1 MTAAGRLAGRCEH
14 CRPAGI
20 KAGQSAAPLSHLRR
34 QLPLQGSHQTA
45 GACKGSPA
53 RGAGCVARRRLRGAV
68 PCGANIRPGH
78 RAGAQRRC
86 KSRRSSLCGCGGK
99 VLPPAGIKVGQSA
112 APLSHL
118 RRQLPLQGS
127 HQTAGACK
135 GSPARGTGCA
145 ARRRLKGA
153 APCGANIRPCHRAG
167 AQRRCKSRRS
177 SLCGCGGKVLPPRRD
192 KGRAKCRT
200 PQSPAVTAPL
210 TGEPSNGRCLQRLPC
225 KGSWLRRKAQTEGCR
240 ALRCKYPS
248 GPSRRRAA
256 PA

>member
-53 RGAGCVARRRLRGAV
+53 RGAGCAARRRLKGAA

-78 RAGAQRRC
+78 RAGVQRRC

-135 GSPARGTGCA
+135 GSPAREAGCT
-145 ARRRLKGA
+145 ARRRLRGA
-153 APCGANIRPCHRAG
+153 APCGANIRPGHRAG
-167 AQRRCKSRRS
+167 AQRRPFGTGHFAQGRLQAGAGALSGQEKTSNIKGESVCPNCILSCPWPGGAAAFLKTA
-177 SLCGCGGKVLPPRRD
+177 LC
-192 KGRAKCRT
+192 
-200 PQSPAVTAPL
+200 S
-210 TGEPSNGRCLQRLPC
+210 
-225 KGSWLRRKAQTEGCR
+225 
-240 ALRCKYPS
+240 
-248 GPSRRRAA
+248 PSR
-256 PA
+256 

>member
-53 RGAGCVARRRLRGAV
+53 RGAGCAARRRLRGAV

-78 RAGAQRRC
+78 C
-86 KSRRSSLCGCGGK
+86 
-99 VLPPAGIKVGQSA
+99 
-112 APLSHL
+112 
-118 RRQLPLQGS
+118 
-127 HQTAGACK
+127 
-135 GSPARGTGCA
+135 
-145 ARRRLKGA
+145 
-153 APCGANIRPCHRAG
+153 AG

-200 PQSPAVTAPL
+200 PQSPAATAPL
-210 TGEPSNGRCLQRLPC
+210 TGEPSNGRRLQRLPC

-248 GPSRRRAA
+248 GPLRRCKSRRSSLCGCGGKVLPPAGIKAGQSAA
-256 PA
+256 PLSHLR

>member
-14 CRPAGI
+14 CR
-20 KAGQSAAPLSHLRR
+20 
-34 QLPLQGSHQTA
+34 
-45 GACKGSPA
+45 
-53 RGAGCVARRRLRGAV
+53 
-68 PCGANIRPGH
+68 
-78 RAGAQRRC
+78 
-86 KSRRSSLCGCGGK
+86 
-99 VLPPAGIKVGQSA
+99 PAGIKVGQSA

-135 GSPARGTGCA
+135 GSPARGAGCA

-153 APCGANIRPCHRAG
+153 APCGANIRPGHRAG
-167 AQRRCKSRRS
+167 AQRRGKSRRS

-210 TGEPSNGRCLQRLPC
+210 TGEPSNGRRLQRLPC

-256 PA
+256 PVFRHRAFCAGLPAGGAGALSGQEKSNIKGESVCPNCILSCPWPGGAAAFLKTALCSPSR

>member
-45 GACKGSPA
+45 GARKGSPA
-53 RGAGCVARRRLRGAV
+53 RGAGCAARRRLRGAA
-68 PCGANIRPGH
+68 PCGANIRPGR
-78 RAGAQRRC
+78 RAGVQRRC

-127 HQTAGACK
+127 HQTAGARK
-135 GSPARGTGCA
+135 GSPARGAGCA
-145 ARRRLKGA
+145 ARRRLRGA
-153 APCGANIRPCHRAG
+153 APCGANIRPGHRAG
-167 AQRRCKSRRS
+167 AQRRSPGTWHFS
-177 SLCGCGGKVLPPRRD
+177 Q
-192 KGRAKCRT
+192 GR
-200 PQSPAVTAPL
+200 PQAGAGALS
-210 TGEPSNGRCLQRLPC
+210 GQEKPSNI
-225 KGSWLRRKAQTEGCR
+225 KGESVCPNCILSCPWPGGAAAFLKT
-240 ALRCKYPS
+240 ALCS
-248 GPSRRRAA
+248 PSR
-256 PA
+256 